1 MCLISEVRIHGSPQS
16 TLLTPLS
23 QSLSHSVISA
33 REPGK
38 PAVHIPVRAW
48 LGIRSCRKVTAWCDT
63 DGEGDTTLLKRLEQL
78 ERYTTAF
85 RDEAAPAA
93 PSVWAGTSHGA
104 ANAPPQWI
112 HQFVLTNP
120 LLFALQPPQGLF
132 PSPGAVGSSGLGA
145 SAAAAAAQTARV
157 CQAAHSDTAQ
167 ACRDSGLHG
176 QGWIWL
182 LAQAQGAVGAQH
194 PLRSRRH
201 RPVAPDVASRVG
213 PCRPSLVSGTP
224 QRRFWPH
231 SSVLLW
237 SPGQAELP
245 RGEADFPTTVWGFGG
260 SMCQLSS
267 C

>member
-23 QSLSHSVISA
+23 QSLSHSLISA
-33 REPGK
+33 QEPGK

-63 DGEGDTTLLKRLEQL
+63 DGEGETTLVKRLEQL
-78 ERYTTAF
+78 EGYTTAF

-132 PSPGAVGSSGLGA
+132 PSPGAVGSGLGA

-157 CQAAHSDTAQ
+157 CSGCSQRHGTSVPGLRAARPGMDLAPGTGPGCSGSSASPEEQEAQ
-167 ACRDSGLHG
+167 IRGSRCGF
-176 QGWIWL
+176 QGRSL
-182 LAQAQGAVGAQH
+182 T
-194 PLRSRRH
+194 PL
-201 RPVAPDVASRVG
+201 
-213 PCRPSLVSGTP
+213 
-224 QRRFWPH
+224 
-231 SSVLLW
+231 
-237 SPGQAELP
+237 PGQWDTPKEVLATQFCP
-245 RGEADFPTTVWGFGG
+245 AVVPGAG
-260 SMCQLSS
+260 
-267 C
+267 